1 MRRVHSV
8 LLQIAAGAVL
18 TAIAPIAALSSIALL
33 PSTAEADRRPRLASD
48 AFYVGMRVDPG
59 VALLAAWDLDIYL
72 SRDRALSLGPGI
84 SVAVLGTESTDG
96 GRDQDFL
103 LCADILRFK
112 VGVNEPGGSWHPYF
126 MLGIGFLYARM
137 PAQTEMFELGP
148 MTPLTRPYSQ
158 LEEFAG
164 MLTFG
169 AGADLFADGPWA
181 LALIWQNRYRLS
193 GSSRIPDVWSELAL
207 GIRFG
212 I

>member
-1 MRRVHSV
+1 MRRVHSA
-8 LLQIAAGAVL
+8 LLIL
-18 TAIAPIAALSSIALL
+18 TAVAPIAALLSVALL
-33 PSTAEADRRPRLASD
+33 PSTAQADRRPRLASD

-59 VALLAAWDLDIYL
+59 VGLLAAWDLDIYL
-72 SRDRALSLGPGI
+72 QRDRALSLGPGI
-84 SVAVLGTESTDG
+84 SVAVLGTETSEG

-112 VGVNEPGGSWHPYF
+112 VGVNEPGGGWHPYF
-126 MLGIGFLYARM
+126 MLGIGFLYARL
-137 PAQTEMFELGP
+137 PAQPETF
-148 MTPLTRPYSQ
+148 PLFTHPHPA

-164 MLTFG
+164 LLTFG

-193 GSSRIPDVWSELAL
+193 GTSRIPDVWSELAL

>member
-1 MRRVHSV
+1 MRRVHSA
-8 LLQIAAGAVL
+8 LLVL
-18 TAIAPIAALSSIALL
+18 TVIAPIAATVLL

-48 AFYVGMRVDPG
+48 AFYVGMRVEPG
-59 VALLAAWDLDIYL
+59 IALLAAWDLDIYL
-72 SRDRALSLGPGI
+72 QRDRAVSLGPGV
-84 SVAVLGTESTDG
+84 SVAVLGTEDNTDG
-96 GRDQDFL
+96 HNQDFL

-112 VGVNEPGGSWHPYF
+112 VGVNEAGGEWHPYF
-126 MLGIGFLYARM
+126 MLGIGFLYARL
-137 PAQTEMFELGP
+137 PAQEEGIRLTTGDPLP
-148 MTPLTRPYSQ
+148 MEVTRQHPV

-169 AGADLFADGPWA
+169 AGADLFSDGPWG

-193 GSSRIPDVWSELAL
+193 GNSRIPDVWSELAI

>member
-1 MRRVHSV
+1 MRRVHSA
-8 LLQIAAGAVL
+8 LLVL
-18 TAIAPIAALSSIALL
+18 TVIAPIAATVLL

-59 VALLAAWDLDIYL
+59 IGLLAAWDLDIYL
-72 SRDRALSLGPGI
+72 QRDRAVSLGPGI
-84 SVAVLGTESTDG
+84 SVAVLGTEDDTG
-96 GRDQDFL
+96 GRNQDFL

-112 VGVNEPGGSWHPYF
+112 VGVNEPGGEWHPYF
-126 MLGIGFLYARM
+126 MLGIGFLYARL
-137 PAQTEMFELGP
+137 PAQVEPIGEAMGMP
-148 MTPLTRPYSQ
+148 VTRNHVE

-169 AGADLFADGPWA
+169 AGADLFSDGPWG

-193 GSSRIPDVWSELAL
+193 GNSRIPDVWSELAI